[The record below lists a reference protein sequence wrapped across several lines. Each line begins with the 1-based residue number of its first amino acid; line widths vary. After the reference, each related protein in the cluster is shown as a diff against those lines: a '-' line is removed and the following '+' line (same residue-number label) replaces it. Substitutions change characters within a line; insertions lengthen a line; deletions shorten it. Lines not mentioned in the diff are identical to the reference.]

1 MATAAQWIQGAR
13 LRTLPAAIAPV
24 LIGSAAAY
32 EMDSFILL
40 NAVLAALVALLLQ
53 IGVNYAND
61 YSDGIRGTDEDRVG
75 PLRLVGSGA
84 ASPEH
89 VKRAAFAAFGLAML
103 FGLILVI
110 ITQAWWLILVGVGC
124 VLAAWGYTG
133 GKNPYGYLGL
143 GDVFVFVFFGLVATL
158 GTTYT
163 QAGQLS
169 LAAIIGAIGTG
180 LIACALLM
188 ANNVR
193 DIPTDRKAGKKT
205 LAVRLGD
212 KHARESYVL
221 MLAVAILLVIVLAP
235 ARPWMLI
242 VLLLIPAS
250 LMPSWLMI
258 AGRRRKSLIP
268 VLKQTGLINLGFAAL
283 FSLGPRPE
291 PRLLRLDW
299 FLGSGRLGCRSPD
312 PGSSSGACSES
323 LRGASGARGCRAGI
337 FGAVVRADGN
347 VGVLVHEAVFG
358 LGVSH
363 LAGAAHRLGLAREPV
378 VERRGGRVALLLEEQ
393 EADGEGHHPGAQGGQ
408 EHPQLQ
414 VEEERKQGRKQRQPN
429 QGVFEESHTSSLAA
443 RTARCFG
450 HPAPRGR
457 GAGGRTRA
465 Q

>member
-32 EMDSFILL
+32 EMDAFRPV
-40 NAVLAALVALLLQ
+40 NALLAAMVALLLQ
-53 IGVNYAND
+53 VGVNLRQRLLRRHPRHR
-61 YSDGIRGTDEDRVG
+61 RGPGG
-75 PLRLVGSGA
+75 PAPAGRFRGGA
-84 ASPEH
+84 AGH

-103 FGLILVI
+103 FGLVLVI

-169 LAAIIGAIGTG
+169 LAAVIGAIGTG

-193 DIPTDRKAGKKT
+193 DIPTDRVAGKKT

-235 ARPWMLI
+235 RRPWMLI
-242 VLLLIPAS
+242 VLLLIPAI

-268 VLKQTGLINLGFAAL
+268 VLKQTGLINLGYAVL
-283 FSLGPRPE
+283 FSLG
-291 PRLLRLDW
+291 LVL
-299 FLGSGRLGCRSPD
+299 S
-312 PGSSSGACSES
+312 
-323 LRGASGARGCRAGI
+323 RG
-337 FGAVVRADGN
+337 F
-347 VGVLVHEAVFG
+347 
-358 LGVSH
+358 
-363 LAGAAHRLGLAREPV
+363 
-378 VERRGGRVALLLEEQ
+378 
-393 EADGEGHHPGAQGGQ
+393 
-408 EHPQLQ
+408 
-414 VEEERKQGRKQRQPN
+414 
-429 QGVFEESHTSSLAA
+429 
-443 RTARCFG
+443 
-450 HPAPRGR
+450 
-457 GAGGRTRA
+457 
-465 Q
+465 

>member
-32 EMDSFILL
+32 ELDGFRPV
-40 NAVLAALVALLLQ
+40 NAVLAAMVALLLQ
-53 IGVNYAND
+53 VGVNYAND

-84 ASPEH
+84 ATPAH

-103 FGLILVI
+103 FGLALVI

-163 QAGQLS
+163 QAGRIS
-169 LAAIIGAIGTG
+169 LAAVIGAIGTG

-193 DIPTDRKAGKKT
+193 DIPTDRVAGKKT

-235 ARPWMLI
+235 RQPWMLV
-242 VLLLIPAS
+242 VLLLIPTI

-268 VLKQTGLINLGFAAL
+268 VLKQTGLINLGYAVL
-283 FSLGPRPE
+283 FSLG
-291 PRLLRLDW
+291 L
-299 FLGSGRLGCRSPD
+299 
-312 PGSSSGACSES
+312 
-323 LRGASGARGCRAGI
+323 
-337 FGAVVRADGN
+337 
-347 VGVLVHEAVFG
+347 VL
-358 LGVSH
+358 SH
-363 LAGAAHRLGLAREPV
+363 G
-378 VERRGGRVALLLEEQ
+378 
-393 EADGEGHHPGAQGGQ
+393 
-408 EHPQLQ
+408 
-414 VEEERKQGRKQRQPN
+414 
-429 QGVFEESHTSSLAA
+429 F
-443 RTARCFG
+443 
-450 HPAPRGR
+450 
-457 GAGGRTRA
+457 
-465 Q
+465 

>member
-1 MATAAQWIQGAR
+1 MANFGQWISGAR
-13 LRTLPAAIAPV
+13 PRTLPNAVAPV
-24 LIGSAAAY
+24 VAGTGAAAWLHCAVWWKA
-32 EMDSFILL
+32 LL
-40 NAVLAALVALLLQ
+40 ALTVALALTV
-53 IGVNYAND
+53 GVNYAND

-84 ASPEH
+84 ARPEH

-103 FGLILVI
+103 FGLVLVI
-110 ITQAWWLILVGVGC
+110 ITQAWWLILVGIGC

-193 DIPTDRKAGKKT
+193 DIPTDRRAGKKT

-235 ARPWMLI
+235 TRPWMLI

-283 FSLGPRPE
+283 FSLG
-291 PRLLRLDW
+291 L
-299 FLGSGRLGCRSPD
+299 
-312 PGSSSGACSES
+312 
-323 LRGASGARGCRAGI
+323 
-337 FGAVVRADGN
+337 
-347 VGVLVHEAVFG
+347 VL
-358 LGVSH
+358 SH
-363 LAGAAHRLGLAREPV
+363 S
-378 VERRGGRVALLLEEQ
+378 
-393 EADGEGHHPGAQGGQ
+393 
-408 EHPQLQ
+408 
-414 VEEERKQGRKQRQPN
+414 
-429 QGVFEESHTSSLAA
+429 F
-443 RTARCFG
+443 
-450 HPAPRGR
+450 
-457 GAGGRTRA
+457 
-465 Q
+465 